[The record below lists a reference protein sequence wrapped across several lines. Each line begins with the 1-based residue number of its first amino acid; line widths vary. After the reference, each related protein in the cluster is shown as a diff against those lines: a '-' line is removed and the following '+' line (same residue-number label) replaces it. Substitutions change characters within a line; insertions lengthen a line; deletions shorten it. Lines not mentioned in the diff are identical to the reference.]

1 MYKHTNEQILSC
13 SRYRRRAKG
22 TGLGGLR
29 IGSIALSA
37 LLAGI
42 MIGFAVA
49 PRRSVVY
56 ARSAE
61 AAPVSTA
68 EAPSAFASALPSVMP
83 LVPDPDTTPE
93 STLDPCPTVD
103 HVFVPAVTASP
114 ADEHPDYGEVDLASS
129 RISVCI
135 DGAAVEME
143 LEEYLVGV
151 VAAEM
156 PASSRLAALEAQA
169 VAARTFTALRMQGKA
184 KCKSGCTVC
193 NNVHCCQAYRSDAEL
208 RSAWG
213 KKYDANIEKIRDA
226 VSGTAGIVVTFDG
239 KLISALYHA
248 SSGPYTENSEEVF
261 AVALPYLVSVDSC
274 EGDAEMI
281 TVQEFT
287 LEETIEKLNR
297 LYPDAQ
303 MTYPPDPLDFDV
315 WGTTD
320 AGRVQLIRIGG
331 TVITG
336 AAMRKVLGLKS
347 TRFTVEIKGE
357 KIIFT
362 CLGYGHGVGMSQ
374 TGANEMAKDGSD
386 FAEILAHFYTGTEL
400 AMLCFAEN

>member
-1 MYKHTNEQILSC
+1 M
-13 SRYRRRAKG
+13 
-22 TGLGGLR
+22 
-29 IGSIALSA
+29 IALSA

-42 MIGFAVA
+42 LLGYAAA
-49 PRRSVVY
+49 PKRTAVY
-56 ARSAE
+56 ARAAE
-61 AAPVSTA
+61 LPAVPKETDAPLDV
-68 EAPSAFASALPSVMP
+68 VQ
-83 LVPDPDTTPE
+83 TPTQE
-93 STLDPCPTVD
+93 STPSPQAGSDPTVSPI
-103 HVFVPAVTASP
+103 FVPIVTEEP
-114 ADEHPDYGEVDLASS
+114 VDEHPEFGSVSLKSPH
-129 RISVCI
+129 ITVCI
-135 DGAAVEME
+135 DGKATEMD

-156 PASSRLAALEAQA
+156 PASSCPAALEAQA

-193 NNVHCCQAYRSDAEL
+193 SDVHCCQAYRSDQNL

-213 KKYDANIEKIRDA
+213 KKYGANIEKIRSA
-226 VSGTAGIVVTFDG
+226 VKNTEGVVVTFEG

-248 SSGPYTENSEEVF
+248 SCGPYTENSEEVF

-281 TVQEFT
+281 TVQEFS
-287 LEETIEKLNR
+287 LAETVEKLNR

-303 MTYPPDPLDFDV
+303 MTIPLDPLDFDI

-336 AAMRKVLGLKS
+336 AAMRKALGLKS
-347 TRFTVEIKGE
+347 TRFTVEIKGD
-357 KIIFT
+357 KIVFT
-362 CLGYGHGVGMSQ
+362 CYGYGHGVGMSQ
-374 TGANEMAKDGSD
+374 TGANEMAKDGAD
-386 FAEILAHFYTGTEL
+386 FSEILAHFYTGTEL
-400 AMLCFAEN
+400 ALLDFTDG